1 MPLKSLKRWI
11 EIGPDRKK
19 GGGRKVRDPEMERE
33 LFMWYL
39 NCKQIGFYISPRMIK
54 IKALSFT
61 KNKDFNASKGWLAKF
76 QSKYK
81 LDLYTNKK
89 KRQSKANGPLPCTRL
104 IGNTY
109 SSQKYDQ
116 TEDDHHSYSIKV
128 ESLSSQSCSDNN
140 SDDSDTSFSVENSR
154 LINSNY
160 HYQDNL
166 WSELNGKRRSSCVEE
181 NSQEYFDRIKSQEQ

>member
-1 MPLKSLKRWI
+1 
-11 EIGPDRKK
+11 
-19 GGGRKVRDPEMERE
+19 MERE

-89 KRQSKANGPLPCTRL
+89 KRQSKANLVIPRTRL
-104 IGNTY
+104 IGNTHLN
-109 SSQKYDQ
+109 KKLDHN
-116 TEDDHHSYSIKV
+116 EDDHLSYSVKV
-128 ESLSSQSCSDNN
+128 ESKSSQSCSCNN
-140 SDDSDTSFSVENSR
+140 SDESDTSFSVENSR

-160 HYQDNL
+160 HYQENL
-166 WSELNGKRRSSCVEE
+166 WSEMNENRQPFIEE
-181 NSQEYFDRIKSQEQ
+181 NSIGYFDSIKSQEP